1 MNTVCHTSRVKE
13 TLCGGRL
20 YSAIHTSALDNGS
33 VIFLGALKEGE
44 TEIYEAVVPTT
55 ALIATEQPMLV
66 MTPEIMYDQSK
77 KAMNALGNFVNKA
90 NKAFPVVP
98 LSAFDE
104 IEISKEGFTG
114 ETPTVGKYVVL
125 KNSSTKWDVVNDK
138 PESGNVLYGK
148 ITSSRKSS
156 LPTFLGGDGKL
167 FPQAYDLFTIT
178 FVRQ

>member
-44 TEIYEAVVPTT
+44 SEIYEAVVPTT

-66 MTPEIMYDQSK
+66 MAPEIMYDQSR
-77 KAMNALGNFVNKA
+77 KAMNALGNFINKA

-114 ETPTVGKYVVL
+114 TPAKGKYVVL
-125 KNSSTKWDVVNDK
+125 KDGSVKWDVVDEK
-138 PESGNVLYGK
+138 PASGNVLYGK

>member
-66 MTPEIMYDQSK
+66 MTPEIMYDQSR
-77 KAMNALGNFVNKA
+77 KAKNALGNFVNKA

-114 ETPTVGKYVVL
+114 TPAKGKYVVL
-125 KNSSTKWDVVNDK
+125 KDGSVKWDVVDEK
-138 PESGNVLYGK
+138 PTSGNVLYGK

-156 LPTFLGGDGKL
+156 LPTFLGGDGQL

-178 FVRQ
+178 FSRQ